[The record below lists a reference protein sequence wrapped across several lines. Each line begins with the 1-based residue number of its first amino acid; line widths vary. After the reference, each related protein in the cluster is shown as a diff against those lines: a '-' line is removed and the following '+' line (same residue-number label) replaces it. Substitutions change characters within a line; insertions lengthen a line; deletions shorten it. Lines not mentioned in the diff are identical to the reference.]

1 MPELPEVQTV
11 VNHIRPMI
19 IGKRLMTV
27 KPIWKK
33 TLHNF
38 NEDDIDGKNNNN
50 EIIDVYRRAK
60 FIIIELTNKIIAVH
74 LRMTGKLYISKKST
88 YPKYARAV
96 LEFDDNESLIFE
108 DVRKFGRIYLYD
120 DLKIIDSRHGPEPL
134 DKDFTVGLF
143 KGMIKS
149 RNRNIKA
156 LLLDQSFLSGLGN
169 IYVDESLWKSG
180 IHPNSISSSI
190 PVTKI
195 SILHENIQSTLRNA
209 ILKKGTTIIDFSV
222 NGESGKY
229 ANDLSIYGKNNQ
241 SCFRCN
247 SKIIKLKVA
256 GRGTYVCTKCQKKY
270 NKKSTS
276 IKC

>member
-27 KPIWKK
+27 KPIWEK

-60 FIIIELTNKIIAVH
+60 FIIIELTNKIIALH

-247 SKIIKLKVA
+247 SIIIKLKVA

>member
-74 LRMTGKLYISKKST
+74 LRMTGKLYISKKSN

>member
-19 IGKRLMTV
+19 IGKQLMTV

-60 FIIIELTNKIIAVH
+60 FIIIELTNKIIALH

-247 SKIIKLKVA
+247 SMIIKLKVA

>member
-27 KPIWKK
+27 KPIWEK

-38 NEDDIDGKNNNN
+38 NEDDIDGKNNHN

-60 FIIIELTNKIIAVH
+60 FIIIELTDKIIAVH
-74 LRMTGKLYISKKST
+74 LRMTGKLYVSKKST

-134 DKDFTVGLF
+134 DKDFTIGLF
-143 KGMIKS
+143 KDMIKS

-156 LLLDQSFLSGLGN
+156 LLLDQSFISGLGN

-195 SILHENIQSTLRNA
+195 SILYENIQSTLRNA

-247 SKIIKLKVA
+247 SMIIKLKVA